1 MNRRVKRV
9 KVRRRLKPWVRRT
22 LFIIR
27 KSIIVILV
35 MIGLISIFNKVSGRP
50 VDTCKYDTTIT
61 TVEKIEVVKNEEVK
75 EEAQLLDI
83 PEQSNG
89 ESETQ
94 QETEAT
100 FKEIEQEPVTERL
113 KYRMTYYYP
122 GDDTNSG
129 STTASGKGAKD
140 FQLNDKGWYTYNG
153 KLVVATASKRLL
165 SWGRY
170 KDSTEQTYNLYDEL
184 VLSINGIDYD
194 AIVMD
199 VCGACMK
206 NTKIDLFVKDRESGL
221 DTTIDV
227 RRK

>member
-9 KVRRRLKPWVRRT
+9 KVRRLKPWARKA

-27 KSIIVILV
+27 KSIIFILV
-35 MIGLISIFNKVSGRP
+35 IIGLVSIFNKIFNKP
-50 VDTCKYDTTIT
+50 VDTCKYDSTVT
-61 TVEKIEVVKNEEVK
+61 TVEKIEVAKNEEVK
-75 EEAQLLDI
+75 EETQLLDI
-83 PEQSNG
+83 AEQSD
-89 ESETQ
+89 EEDETQ
-94 QETEAT
+94 QETET
-100 FKEIEQEPVTERL
+100 VFKEIEQKPVIEKSR
-113 KYRMTYYYP
+113 YRMTYYYP

-165 SWGRY
+165 SWDRY
-170 KDSTEQTYNLYDEL
+170 KNSTEQTYNLYDEL
-184 VLSINGIDYD
+184 TLTIDGEDYD
-194 AIVMD
+194 AVVMD

-206 NTKIDLFVKDRESGL
+206 DTKIDLFVKDRSSGL
-221 DTTIDV
+221 DTAIDV